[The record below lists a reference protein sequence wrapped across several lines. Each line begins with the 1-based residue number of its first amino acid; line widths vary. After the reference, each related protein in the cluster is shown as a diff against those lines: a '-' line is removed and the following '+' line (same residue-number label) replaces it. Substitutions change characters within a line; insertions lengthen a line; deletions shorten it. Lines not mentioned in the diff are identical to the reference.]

1 MTVRRSLR
9 VVPSG
14 TVLGL
19 ASLLLAGAAGATA
32 PTYVRAGTIHTMAH
46 VPAGRS
52 LGSPTDGRLV
62 GGARLEDAP
71 YLRIVPVYQ
80 PGDARW
86 GLGSLVLMLDDAAR
100 SVRRQFPDAVMSV
113 GHLSKQQGG
122 DIDRH
127 ASHESGRDADIGFYI
142 KSQTGRPLYSDHF
155 VPFKGDGTAPSWPG
169 AYFDDARN
177 WALVSALLGDPHARI
192 TYLFVATPIRARL
205 LAYAER
211 VGAPLSVRSHAAEL
225 MAQPRGS
232 LPHDDHFH
240 VRIACP
246 PDSRGCIELPTVTK
260 KRIARG
266 PVAHV
271 TIGPGG
277 GAGPHA
283 PSGQTHGIPSSNPP
297 PRDAVPDAP
306 DPEDG
311 ASPKASPEDEAPPA
325 AWTAPIDDVDG
336 PIAPGRTGRPGRPP
350 LP

>member
-1 MTVRRSLR
+1 MKRR
-9 VVPSG
+9 
-14 TVLGL
+14 LGL
-19 ASLLLAGAAGATA
+19 GLGFGVAALAMATAGAALATA
-32 PTYVRAGTIHTMAH
+32 PTYVRAGTLHTMTH

-52 LGSPTDGRLV
+52 VGSPTEGRLI

-80 PGDARW
+80 SGDARW
-86 GLGSLVLMLDDAAR
+86 GLGALVIMLDDAGRA
-100 SVRRQFPDAVMSV
+100 VRHQFPDAVMSV
-113 GHLSKQQGG
+113 GHISKQGGG

-142 KSQTGRPLYSDHF
+142 KSQTGHPLYSDHF
-155 VPFKGDGTAPSWPG
+155 VPFKGDGSAPSWPG

-177 WALVSALLGDPHARI
+177 WALVSALVSDSHARI

-211 VGAPLSVRSHAAEL
+211 MGAPMAIRSHAAEL

-246 PDSRGCIELPTVTK
+246 PDSHGCVELPTMA
-260 KRIARG
+260 KRRLVHG
-266 PVAHV
+266 PSQHV
-271 TIGPGG
+271 HIGPG
-277 GAGPHA
+277 AA
-283 PSGQTHGIPSSNPP
+283 PAPGTTRPVPATNPP
-297 PRDAVPDAP
+297 PTRVAPDAP
-306 DPEDG
+306 DHEDG
-311 ASPKASPEDEAPPA
+311 ADPTPEDEAPPA
-325 AWTAPIDDVDG
+325 VLSAPIDDVDG
-336 PIAPGRTGRPGRPP
+336 PMTQGRSGRPP